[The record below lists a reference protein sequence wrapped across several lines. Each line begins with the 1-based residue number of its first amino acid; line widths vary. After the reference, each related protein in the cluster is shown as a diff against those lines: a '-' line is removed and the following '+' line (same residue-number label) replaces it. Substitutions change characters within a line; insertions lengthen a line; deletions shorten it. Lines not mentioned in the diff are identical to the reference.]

1 MCACVERERERERER
16 EKARARDG
24 ARERAKAR
32 ERERERKRAR
42 ERERESV
49 YHYSTRTTPG
59 AMLKCVGLTWAIDTE
74 QTGAAPFLGPAVQ
87 ARVPSDTPQDSL
99 RSAAPGTGGGRR
111 SKGAAHAPTGSF
123 APLPTNAC
131 THTHPRQCGVGQ
143 APARGCPVRWLNYHR
158 RWLSEAVFALQG
170 ARTAPARLH
179 RGAARR
185 GRRRLPTGMH
195 AALSR
200 RHLHGP
206 NRGDCRQA
214 QNAHTHVDFPRPGLC

>member
-1 MCACVERERERERER
+1 
-16 EKARARDG
+16 
-24 ARERAKAR
+24 
-32 ERERERKRAR
+32 
-42 ERERESV
+42 V

-123 APLPTNAC
+123 APLPTTAC

-195 AALSR
+195 ATGSESSDDSVSQSSSSSADWAAAGVSPIRSAPIISHSSKDSR
-200 RHLHGP
+200 DRH
-206 NRGDCRQA
+206 R
-214 QNAHTHVDFPRPGLC
+214 RP